1 MILSSQLIL
10 LGLTSLTIIILLILA
25 IVLWK
30 LIATGGLLEIFEKR
44 ATTPEPYKF
53 INYECG
59 DFPIGDARF
68 RFRIEYYVFPLIF
81 LLVDVFAPFLYLWAI
96 MINSLNLLSL
106 LIPIVS
112 LSIILIAVYIVFL
125 HEGLKLLT
133 PPANHTSRLE
143 IIEKAAKGDPK
154 ALEEFLRIEPM
165 KVYGEGRVIE
175 VRIKKRFERVY
186 KALAPIRSLLRKL
199 LGWLFRWG
207 MAKSPWIPHFGIKCC
222 AMEIPMSVGASRFDM
237 ERWGVIPPA
246 SPRQADILLVNGPV
260 SLKLAPRLKAI
271 YDQMPEPKFVIA
283 VGECA
288 IVGGPFKGSYSLIEG
303 VNKIIPVDY
312 YIPGCP
318 PRPEMFLDVIMNYR
332 KEVQKDL
339 LYRLRKHQ

>member
-1 MILSSQLIL
+1 MILADQLIL
-10 LGLTSLTIIILLILA
+10 LGLSTITLIALFFIA
-25 IVLWK
+25 LILWK

-68 RFRIEYYVFPLIF
+68 RFRVEYYVFPLIF
-81 LLVDVFAPFLYLWAI
+81 LLIDVFMPILYLWGIQLPLTGIPLIIPLISLIII
-96 MINSLNLLSL
+96 MIG
-106 LIPIVS
+106 
-112 LSIILIAVYIVFL
+112 VYVVFS
-125 HEGLKLLT
+125 HEGSKLLT
-133 PPANHTSRLE
+133 PLANKPERMELV
-143 IIEKAAKGDPK
+143 EKAAEGDPE
-154 ALEEFLRIEPM
+154 ALEEFLRVEPM
-165 KVYGEGRVIE
+165 RVYGKGTVVKVKPRTRNE
-175 VRIKKRFERVY
+175 KMY
-186 KALAPIRSLLRKL
+186 KILAPLRNLLRKL

-207 MAKSPWIPHFGIKCC
+207 VAKSPWIPHFGIKCC
-222 AMEIPMSVGASRFDM
+222 AMEVPMSVGASRFDM

-246 SPRQADILLVNGPV
+246 SPRQADLLLVNGPV

-312 YIPGCP
+312 YLPGCP
-318 PRPEMFLDVIMNYR
+318 PRPEMFLDVIMDYR

-339 LYRLRKHQ
+339 LYRLRKA